1 MKVTVSYTALC
12 TMDIDLDSKYDELFR
27 TMSNGQDFS
36 DEQEELVEQMISE
49 IDNYIGQI
57 DPDFEESNGIFSEDE
72 DIDWEW

>member
-1 MKVTVSYTALC
+1 MKVTVSYTASR

-27 TMSNGQDFS
+27 IHGQDFS

-57 DPDFEESNGIFSEDE
+57 DPDFEESNGIFSENE

>member
-1 MKVTVSYTALC
+1 
-12 TMDIDLDSKYDELFR
+12 MDIDLDSKYDELFR
-27 TMSNGQDFS
+27 IHGQDFS

-57 DPDFEESNGIFSEDE
+57 DPDFEESNGIFSENE

>member
-1 MKVTVSYTALC
+1 MKVTVSYTASR

-27 TMSNGQDFS
+27 IHGQDFS